1 MICCFIIFQ
10 CGLESELKCELKCG
24 PKCGLRLIPKMRL
37 RKPGYVLRWI
47 LVVITIRIYGLKK
60 N

>member
-24 PKCGLRLIPKMRL
+24 PKCGLRLIPKMRP
-37 RKPGYVLRWI
+37 REPGYEGAPKVL
-47 LVVITIRIYGLKK
+47 
-60 N
+60 

>member
-24 PKCGLRLIPKMRL
+24 LRLIPKMRL
-37 RKPGYVLRWI
+37 RESGYVLR
-47 LVVITIRIYGLKK
+47 
-60 N
+60 